1 MPVHISN
8 NLDTDKE
15 GDSHRFNALTSSSA
29 DVHAEYAMT
38 PPFALARQ
46 SVQADNVA
54 ESSFHGSSF
63 EVYPVNRGRTV
74 IGRSY
79 GRRRRIRKRGSR
91 RIWATAR
98 AGRIKTCRGRRPG
111 VRVQISIVFRN
122 ENRAQKR
129 NKLFVCYIG
138 QWIVIDD
145 RARVCVICK
154 AAR

>member
-1 MPVHISN
+1 MRMHISKSF
-8 NLDTDKE
+8 DTDKE

-29 DVHAEYAMT
+29 DVHAEYAMA

-46 SVQADNVA
+46 SVQANNVA
-54 ESSFHGSSF
+54 EGSFHGSSF
-63 EVYPVNRGRTV
+63 EMYPVNRSWAV
-74 IGRSY
+74 IWRSY

-91 RIWATAR
+91 RIWTTAC
-98 AGRIKTCRGRRPG
+98 AGRIGICRGRRP
-111 VRVQISIVFRN
+111 RVCIEISIVFRN
-122 ENRAQKR
+122 KNRAQER

-145 RARVCVICK
+145 RASVCIICK